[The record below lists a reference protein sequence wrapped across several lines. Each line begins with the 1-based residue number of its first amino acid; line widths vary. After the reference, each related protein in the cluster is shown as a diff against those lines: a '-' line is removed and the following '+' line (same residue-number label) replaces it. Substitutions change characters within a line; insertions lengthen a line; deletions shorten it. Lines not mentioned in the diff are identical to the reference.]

1 MVYYNDNNH
10 IGILEEVMEVKIARI
25 KKGLTQIELCKL
37 VKTSPKKIVEIE
49 RGNYDMVTLGL
60 AKKIAKVLDV
70 SIADLFLKE

>member
-1 MVYYNDNNH
+1 
-10 IGILEEVMEVKIARI
+10 MEVKIARI